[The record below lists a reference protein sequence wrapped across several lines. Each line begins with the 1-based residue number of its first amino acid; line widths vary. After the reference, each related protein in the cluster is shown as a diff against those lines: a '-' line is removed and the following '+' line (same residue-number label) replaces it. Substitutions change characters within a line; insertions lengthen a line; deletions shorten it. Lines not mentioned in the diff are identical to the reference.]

1 LADDLLYLICKVIMR
16 RKPRIP
22 DQELSV
28 MENNGQVTLP
38 SFARYGSRLTK
49 RQLRGV
55 LLFGAL
61 VLTIFR
67 SRR

>member
-1 LADDLLYLICKVIMR
+1 
-16 RKPRIP
+16 
-22 DQELSV
+22 